1 MVWWETGPGCG
12 LLSFVSSVF
21 VSKQVPSFFPPSERT
36 MCDDENCEDDE
47 ERRTGACLPTF
58 ILFKAGAFLAVSAY
72 ILAQVN
78 MYWSGVNELPFVGQI
93 LNAVLKII
101 ELFASPADPF
111 LPLWVLYYFLVTLVS
126 CSSIEIAAA
135 IFALGYTL
143 CPCNGWESQQFHYA
157 VWVILVIVQIP
168 SFLLLTFLSL
178 AVAIVSIVAWAT
190 SVAGSSSGLAS
201 VALIL
206 FFCFAMPVMIIGC
219 VSCCGACSRARQ
231 ARPRRRRRHRHYHRY
246 SQKSLHEH
254 HQHIIVSPISSSS
267 TDDNDHR
274 CKDPNCNHYSKL
286 NLAQEDSSTWTTEE

>member
-1 MVWWETGPGCG
+1 M
-12 LLSFVSSVF
+12 
-21 VSKQVPSFFPPSERT
+21 
-36 MCDDENCEDDE
+36 
-47 ERRTGACLPTF
+47 PTF
-58 ILFKAGAFLAVSAY
+58 ILFKAGAFLAVTAY

-78 MYWSGVNELPFVGQI
+78 TYWDDMNDLPFVGQI
-93 LNAVLKII
+93 LNTVIEII
-101 ELFASPADPF
+101 KRLAPEANAALEAP
-111 LPLWVLYYFLVTLVS
+111 WVLYYFLVTLVS

-178 AVAIVSIVAWAT
+178 AAAIVSIVAWASN

-267 TDDNDHR
+267 KVRQHADDNDHR